1 MDRARATR
9 DVILRPADFDAA
21 VTFYEQVL
29 GLRVFERRADLVGL
43 EAGGFRLF
51 LERAAPTHGPVF
63 ELLVADVDEA
73 RRELAALG
81 CTVEL
86 DEPDFPRVY
95 MRDPNGLVFNL
106 ARR

>member
-9 DVILRPADFDAA
+9 DLIIRPADFDAA
-21 VTFYEQVL
+21 VTFYEEVL
-29 GLRVFERRADLVGL
+29 GLRVFERRPGLVGL
-43 EAGGFRLF
+43 ETGGFRLF
-51 LERAAPTHGPVF
+51 IERAAPPHGPVF
-63 ELLVADVDEA
+63 ELLVTDVEEA
-73 RRELAALG
+73 RRELVALG

-95 MRDPNGLVFNL
+95 LRDPYGLVFNL